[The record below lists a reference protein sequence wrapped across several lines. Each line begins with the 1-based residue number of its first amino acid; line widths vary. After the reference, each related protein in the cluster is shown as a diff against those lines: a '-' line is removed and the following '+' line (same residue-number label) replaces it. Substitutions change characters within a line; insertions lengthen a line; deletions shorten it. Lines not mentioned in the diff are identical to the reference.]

1 TVSNAVART
10 LTRFGPPVRLQPNYR
25 RYEEPPE
32 AADLRGRCG
41 IPSDSTVLITNGN
54 VVNGFESDLEA
65 LSRLRP
71 HVHLVGLIKLS
82 PEAYGQHIHS
92 YIAELGLESRVHL
105 LGFVPYEEL
114 TGLLADADLG
124 IITLDPENPNHAVSL
139 PNRVFDFTAATLPF
153 IVPPL
158 AEIAE
163 FVREHQCGVVLDDV
177 SSDAWLH
184 GIASSLENIP
194 RYRKAMEV
202 ARSKVTWESLEDGL
216 YEFLGSPK
224 SVTLLGFRDL
234 SRYQR
239 FLRVADSLTARGVR
253 VKAAFFSEDPKPLS
267 NSDAEFYH
275 FTDRYGL
282 GPGLNRVP
290 FEAQQH

>member
-1 TVSNAVART
+1 KHSLAPALHPTALAMVNLTAYGSLSVVDGIMTVSNAVART

-41 IPSDSTVLITNGN
+41 IPSDSTVLITTGN
-54 VVNGFESDLEA
+54 VVNGFESVLEA
-65 LSRLRP
+65 LSRLPP

-194 RYRKAMEV
+194 
-202 ARSKVTWESLEDGL
+202 
-216 YEFLGSPK
+216 
-224 SVTLLGFRDL
+224 
-234 SRYQR
+234 
-239 FLRVADSLTARGVR
+239 
-253 VKAAFFSEDPKPLS
+253 
-267 NSDAEFYH
+267 
-275 FTDRYGL
+275 
-282 GPGLNRVP
+282 
-290 FEAQQH
+290 